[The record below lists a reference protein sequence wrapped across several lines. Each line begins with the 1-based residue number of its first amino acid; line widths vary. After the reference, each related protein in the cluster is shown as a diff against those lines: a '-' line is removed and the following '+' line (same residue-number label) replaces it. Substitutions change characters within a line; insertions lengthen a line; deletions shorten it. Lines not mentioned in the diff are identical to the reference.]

1 MGIIFSIQRF
11 SVNDGPGIRTTV
23 FMKGCPLRCAWCHN
37 PESTV
42 RAPEI
47 MFNGEKCVLCGRCV
61 PGCERGCHTVTEDA
75 HLLNRADCI
84 GCGACVPVGC
94 EALELCGRERSV
106 EDVLAE
112 VLADRVYYEQ
122 SGGGMTVSGGEPTA
136 DIDFTE
142 ALLRAAKDA
151 DLHTAVETCG
161 YTTEEN
167 LRRLLPVTDLFLFD
181 YKETDPEKHREFTGV
196 DNARILEN
204 LRFLSEAGAKI
215 ILRCPLIPGYNARPE
230 HLRGIAA
237 IAEELPGILHV
248 ELEPYHALGSGKAEQ
263 VGRQYR
269 AADVPDPT
277 KEEKEAW
284 LTEVQTH
291 TKKTVKFA

>member
-1 MGIIFSIQRF
+1 MGIVFSIQRF

-42 RAPEI
+42 RAPEM
-47 MFNGEKCVLCGRCV
+47 MFNTEKCVLCGRCAA
-61 PGCERGCHTVTEDA
+61 GCERGCHTVTEEA
-75 HLLNRADCI
+75 HFLNRADCI
-84 GCGACVPVGC
+84 GCGECVPVGC

-106 EDVLAE
+106 EEVLAE
-112 VLADRVYYEQ
+112 VLADRVYYEH
-122 SGGGMTVSGGEPTA
+122 SGGGITVSGGEPTA
-136 DIDFTE
+136 DIEFTE
-142 ALLRAAKDA
+142 ALLRAARDA
-151 DLHTAVETCG
+151 GLHTAVETCG
-161 YTTEEN
+161 YTTKEN
-167 LRRLLPVTDLFLFD
+167 LRRILPVTDLFLFD
-181 YKETDPEKHREFTGV
+181 YKETDPEKHRAFTGV

-204 LRFLSEAGAKI
+204 LRFLSDAGAKI
-215 ILRCPLIPGYNARPE
+215 ILRCPLIPGYNARPD
-230 HLRGIAA
+230 HLHGIAV
-237 IAEELPGILHV
+237 IAEELSGILHV

-284 LTEVQTH
+284 LAEVQKY